1 MVCAHVRPRN
11 KNASYIPRQPGGR
24 SSTEPNSDQ
33 KEFHQRAEA
42 IRAKSALAPRSHIVK
57 DLACA
62 HPSTPIRTRAD
73 PTPFPAL
80 PHRPAPAAATGMNS
94 PEPPLTP
101 IKITALAARRRGGFL
116 ACVPVPGRLRV
127 PAPSPSGGP
136 GPVARNLGAGR
147 HRRAR
152 RRSATERAEAGALS
166 GCAVRG
172 NEGAGRVGCLGALL
186 RRPAD
191 RSPCCRSYLGRPV
204 GRFQR
209 APALMHALILW
220 TSDEIETRVC

>member
-1 MVCAHVRPRN
+1 MCAHVRPRN
-11 KNASYIPRQPGGR
+11 KNASYIQRQPGRR
-24 SSTEPNSDQ
+24 SCTEPNSDQ

-57 DLACA
+57 DLKML
-62 HPSTPIRTRAD
+62 
-73 PTPFPAL
+73 PFPAL

-94 PEPPLTP
+94 PEPPPNPHQDHGFSGTQ
-101 IKITALAARRRGGFL
+101 KGGFL

-191 RSPCCRSYLGRPV
+191 RSRCCRSYLGRPV

-209 APALMHALILW
+209 APALLHALILW

>member
-57 DLACA
+57 DM
-62 HPSTPIRTRAD
+62 R
-73 PTPFPAL
+73 
-80 PHRPAPAAATGMNS
+80 
-94 PEPPLTP
+94 
-101 IKITALAARRRGGFL
+101 

-191 RSPCCRSYLGRPV
+191 RSRCCRSYLGRPV

-209 APALMHALILW
+209 APALLHALILW